1 MKKIGQGR
9 TAEVFDLENGRVVKL
24 LLPGFPEKELQ
35 EELHCAQ
42 EVGQFDL
49 PAPKCYGIVEMDGR
63 KGLVYDL
70 AAGESLR
77 QHMLRTGEIEGD
89 MARMAQAHRRILGCA
104 YPGGKDIRKW
114 LRWQT
119 ERSELL
125 EDTLKKPA
133 RRVEK
138 NDAYRQLMN
147 MTGCAEAKEQL
158 TAMLAAHRMSHIA
171 ESRSRTVKQPYFH
184 AVFTGNPGCAK
195 TTCARLYARAL
206 AQEGITKHDR
216 FAELTRASLCGKYQ
230 GHTAQMVKEVF
241 KQNKGGTIF
250 IDEAYSLASDER
262 DSFGAEAI
270 DEIIVGLENDPGTV
284 VIFAGYPEKMEQ
296 FLDAN
301 PGLRSRIRVRFCDYT
316 ADELLEIS
324 GKIAA
329 DSGFTITADAGEKL
343 LGIFE
348 KERQV
353 RDFGNGR
360 FCRSLVESAIRR
372 KSVRLG
378 VMDADDLSAYLDPA
392 RYSDEELFS
401 LDGNCFTYSAAGEDR
416 AARRI
421 GFSG

>member
-1 MKKIGQGR
+1 MRKSQELTKSQKQ
-9 TAEVFDLENGRVVKL
+9 LL
-24 LLPGFPEKELQ
+24 YLLPVLNDRQ
-35 EELHCAQ
+35 
-42 EVGQFDL
+42 V
-49 PAPKCYGIVEMDGR
+49 
-63 KGLVYDL
+63 
-70 AAGESLR
+70 AG
-77 QHMLRTGEIEGD
+77 ML
-89 MARMAQAHRRILGCA
+89 
-104 YPGGKDIRKW
+104 
-114 LRWQT
+114 
-119 ERSELL
+119 S
-125 EDTLKKPA
+125 TLKKPA

-301 PGLRSRIRVRFCDYT
+301 PGLRSRIPYRVRFCDYT

-348 KERQV
+348 KERQ
-353 RDFGNGR
+353 G
-360 FCRSLVESAIRR
+360 SS
-372 KSVRLG
+372 
-378 VMDADDLSAYLDPA
+378 PP
-392 RYSDEELFS
+392 
-401 LDGNCFTYSAAGEDR
+401 SAAR
-416 AARRI
+416 ASASASWTPTISRSTSTPRATAMRSCSPSMGTALPTALRARTAPHVGSAFRGDGQTKTGAAGAI
-421 GFSG
+421 CPGGSGFHAP

>member
-1 MKKIGQGR
+1 MRKSQELTKSQKQ
-9 TAEVFDLENGRVVKL
+9 LL
-24 LLPGFPEKELQ
+24 YLLPVLNDRQ
-35 EELHCAQ
+35 
-42 EVGQFDL
+42 V
-49 PAPKCYGIVEMDGR
+49 
-63 KGLVYDL
+63 
-70 AAGESLR
+70 AG
-77 QHMLRTGEIEGD
+77 ML
-89 MARMAQAHRRILGCA
+89 
-104 YPGGKDIRKW
+104 
-114 LRWQT
+114 
-119 ERSELL
+119 S
-125 EDTLKKPA
+125 TLKKPA
-133 RRVEK
+133 RRAEK

-230 GHTAQMVKEVF
+230 GHTAQMVKDVF

-301 PGLRSRIRVRFCDYT
+301 PGLRSRIPYRVRFCDYT

>member
-1 MKKIGQGR
+1 MKIKI
-9 TAEVFDLENGRVVKL
+9 TSDSTCDLSPELLRENDIEL
-24 LLPGFPEKELQ
+24 FPLFINKGDESFRDGVDIQ
-35 EELHCAQ
+35 
-42 EVGQFDL
+42 
-49 PAPKCYGIVEMDGR
+49 PADIFAHV
-63 KGLVYDL
+63 
-70 AAGESLR
+70 AAGGALCS
-77 QHMLRTGEIEGD
+77 
-89 MARMAQAHRRILGCA
+89 
-104 YPGGKDIRKW
+104 
-114 LRWQT
+114 
-119 ERSELL
+119 
-125 EDTLKKPA
+125 
-133 RRVEK
+133 
-138 NDAYRQLMN
+138 
-147 MTGCAEAKEQL
+147 
-158 TAMLAAHRMSHIA
+158 TA
-171 ESRSRTVKQPYFH
+171 
-184 AVFTGNPGCAK
+184 AVPVGVF
-195 TTCARLYARAL
+195 
-206 AQEGITKHDR
+206 HDR

-301 PGLRSRIRVRFCDYT
+301 PGLRSRIPYRVRFCDYT

-421 GFSG
+421 GFLG

>member
-1 MKKIGQGR
+1 MRKSQELTKSQKQ
-9 TAEVFDLENGRVVKL
+9 LL
-24 LLPGFPEKELQ
+24 YLLPVLNDRQ
-35 EELHCAQ
+35 
-42 EVGQFDL
+42 V
-49 PAPKCYGIVEMDGR
+49 
-63 KGLVYDL
+63 
-70 AAGESLR
+70 AG
-77 QHMLRTGEIEGD
+77 ML
-89 MARMAQAHRRILGCA
+89 
-104 YPGGKDIRKW
+104 
-114 LRWQT
+114 
-119 ERSELL
+119 S
-125 EDTLKKPA
+125 TLKKPA

-301 PGLRSRIRVRFCDYT
+301 PGLRSRIPYRVRFCDYT

-329 DSGFTITADAGEKL
+329 DNGFTITADAGEKL

-401 LDGNCFTYSAAGEDR
+401 LDGNCFTYSAAGEDHVTDQDR
-416 AARRI
+416 LLAALWLHPQTRFTTRDDFTTYNMVAAGLGISFNQRLIAQKWDRHAVAQVPFSPPQFIELGIAVPSMREASPAAKKLSACAVRCIRRLTDQ
-421 GFSG
+421 GA